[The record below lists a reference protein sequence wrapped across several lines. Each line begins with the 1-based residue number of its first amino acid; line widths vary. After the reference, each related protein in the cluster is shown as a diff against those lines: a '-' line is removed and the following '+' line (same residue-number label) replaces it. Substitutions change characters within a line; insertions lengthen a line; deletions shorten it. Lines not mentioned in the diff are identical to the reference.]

1 VIANP
6 YFGTVVSESGG
17 AYTWCENARNY
28 RLTPWHNDPVGDA
41 SGEAFY
47 LRDEHDGRFW
57 SPTPRR
63 PAAASRTPPATASAT
78 ASSSTREDGIVSEM
92 RTFVAIDAPL
102 KFMLFKLSNR
112 SGRARRLSLT
122 ALFEL
127 VLGEHRAGNLPYV
140 VTEVDPGSGALLAR
154 NSYASEF
161 SRRVAFLD
169 CSEAQRSSPATAASS
184 SAATA
189 PGRPGVHG
197 AGAPVGP
204 RRRRPRPVPGDAGDG
219 RPGRRP
225 GARAGVQ
232 LRLGHA
238 TSATRAR

>member
-6 YFGTVVSESGG
+6 YFGTVISESGG

-41 SGEAFY
+41 SGEALY

-57 SPTPRR
+57 SPTAA
-63 PAAASRTPPATASAT
+63 PAGGSEPYTARHGFGYSVFEYT
-78 ASSSTREDGIVSEM
+78 QDGITSEM

-127 VLGEHRAGNLPYV
+127 ALGEHRAGNLPYI

-169 CSEAQRSSPATAASS
+169 CSEGQRST
-184 SAATA
+184 TCDRLEFI
-189 PGRPGVHG
+189 GRNGSLVDRRAWTG
-197 AGAPVGP
+197 RACRAGS
-204 RRRRPRPVPGDAGDG
+204 
-219 RPGRRP
+219 
-225 GARAGVQ
+225 ARAW
-232 LRLGHA
+232 
-238 TSATRAR
+238 TRAWRCR